1 MALGPPFDALVR
13 RMATRGFRR
22 QITAE
27 LAALAERDVRT
38 PEGFARI
45 ALAHDEE
52 LELRLAAIWMLGR
65 LERDAASVNAALML
79 LADAVTDA
87 TQHIDVRCAAADA
100 LAFWE
105 DDRAVPAL
113 PAVVTPAADTELRCN
128 ALFALGMRAPGSFVD
143 DLVALVRDDEDDPRV
158 RGRAAEALGHLF
170 QLRRVPRAVDEAIR
184 TVVAHPDDELR
195 WDAVF
200 ALGCVGRVRD
210 IPLLERLL
218 ADELA
223 RAEASALVVSAAEDA
238 LEGLRA
244 RRRPRA

>member
-1 MALGPPFDALVR
+1 MALGPPFDAIVS
-13 RMATRGFRR
+13 RMPAGFRR
-22 QITAE
+22 RTTAD
-27 LAALAERDVRT
+27 LAPLAKRDVRT
-38 PEGFARI
+38 PEGFARF

-52 LELRLAAIWMLGR
+52 PASRLAAIWILGR
-65 LERDAASVNAALML
+65 LEQDAARVNAALGL
-79 LADAVTDA
+79 LSDAVTDA
-87 TQHIDVRCAAADA
+87 TQHGEVRCAAAEA

-113 PAVVTPAADTELRCN
+113 LAVITRAADTELRCN
-128 ALFALGMRAPGSFVD
+128 ALFALGMRAPGPFVD
-143 DLVALVRDDEDDPRV
+143 DLVAVVRDDADDARV

-170 QLRRVPRAVDEAIR
+170 QLRPVPRAVVDAIR
-184 TVVAHPDDELR
+184 TVVAHPDAELR

-210 IPLLERLL
+210 IPLVERLL
-218 ADELA
+218 ADEHA
-223 RAEASALVVSAAEDA
+223 REEPSELVISAAEDA